1 MHARLHY
8 PTEGLAMSVS
18 ALQRAAAP
26 HIPTPRPG
34 PAAVGAPNAT
44 TRTNA
49 VRPVPTRAIAP
60 PKPASAAPSAPTPGT
75 THVETSL
82 DHHDLFANKPP
93 QNPNPVTSGS
103 DGALEE
109 QKRRQR
115 EGSLGPGVM
124 TEPLLTAPIASATQ
138 GAASVQDREQ
148 RRDQGQSSSSTA
160 DDTTALPDQAEA
172 GQGRQASATSRPIA
186 MTMTPSMAQAMY
198 SRALGGN

>member
-1 MHARLHY
+1 
-8 PTEGLAMSVS
+8 
-18 ALQRAAAP
+18 
-26 HIPTPRPG
+26 
-34 PAAVGAPNAT
+34 
-44 TRTNA
+44 
-49 VRPVPTRAIAP
+49 
-60 PKPASAAPSAPTPGT
+60 
-75 THVETSL
+75 
-82 DHHDLFANKPP
+82 
-93 QNPNPVTSGS
+93 
-103 DGALEE
+103 
-109 QKRRQR
+109 
-115 EGSLGPGVM
+115 M